1 MNFPINL
8 AWFAAPILA
17 QRNIELASIST
28 EVDLFDGTHVFM
40 LTSADGTM
48 GEFKVSRT
56 DCAAVRNNEELA
68 ALLSRHLETVE
79 FTADGKPSLLELQP
93 QDAEPSTDPADSDTA
108 ADAGNEDGP
117 GIETPVDEG
126 SSEPTP
132 AT

>member
-1 MNFPINL
+1 MEFPINL
-8 AWFAAPILA
+8 PWFAAPILA

-28 EVDLFDGTHVFM
+28 EVDMFDGTHVFM

-56 DCAAVRNNEELA
+56 DCAAARNNEELA

-108 ADAGNEDGP
+108 ADAGNEDGS
-117 GIETPVDEG
+117 GVETPVDEG
-126 SSEPTP
+126 SPEPTP

>member
-1 MNFPINL
+1 MEFPINL
-8 AWFAAPILA
+8 PWFAAPILA

-28 EVDLFDGTHVFM
+28 EVDIFDRSHVF
-40 LTSADGTM
+40 SATAVDGTM
-48 GEFKVSRT
+48 CKFKVSVL
-56 DCAAVRNNEELA
+56 DYASARNKEELE

-108 ADAGNEDGP
+108 ADAGNEDGS
-117 GIETPVDEG
+117 GVETPVDEG
-126 SSEPTP
+126 SPESTP